1 MKTELE
7 TKTIYVSNDGKR
19 KSYSQSEI
27 EKYEKRQLKEI
38 FERRTIVTHIST
50 STTLYLFKKGDIKT
64 FKEFHPE
71 AYIDIIGEDEEGY
84 FVYIYDSTYDDI
96 GDSYHLYRQR
106 WYETMTLER
115 IEHYKDILDSI
126 TNGVMMGETLSRGI
140 YVKSYR

>member
-38 FERRTIVTHIST
+38 FERRTIVAHIST

-71 AYIDIIGEDEEGY
+71 ADLDIIGEDEEGY

-126 TNGVMMGETLSRGI
+126 TNGVMMGETLR
-140 YVKSYR
+140 R

>member
-1 MKTELE
+1 MKIELE

-19 KSYSQSEI
+19 KSYLQSEI
-27 EKYEKRQLKEI
+27 EEYEKRQLKEI
-38 FERRTIVTHIST
+38 FERRTIVDHIST

-71 AYIDIIGEDEEGY
+71 AYFDSIGEDEEGY

-106 WYETMTLER
+106 WYETMTLEK
-115 IEHYKDILDSI
+115 IEHYKNILDNI
-126 TNGVMMGETLSRGI
+126 TNGVMVEETFHG
-140 YVKSYR
+140 

>member
-27 EKYEKRQLKEI
+27 EEYEKRQLKEI

-126 TNGVMMGETLSRGI
+126 TNGVMMGETLR
-140 YVKSYR
+140 R

>member
-7 TKTIYVSNDGKR
+7 SKTVYVSNDGKKR
-19 KSYSQSEI
+19 SYSQSEI
-27 EKYEKRQLKEI
+27 EAYEKRQLKEV
-38 FERRTIVTHIST
+38 FERRTIVAHIST

-71 AYIDIIGEDEEGY
+71 ADLDIIGEDEEGY

-96 GDSYHLYRQR
+96 GDSYHLYHQR

-126 TNGVMMGETLSRGI
+126 TNGVMMRETLR
-140 YVKSYR
+140 R

>member
-27 EKYEKRQLKEI
+27 EEYEKRQLKEI
-38 FERRTIVTHIST
+38 FERRTIVAHIST

-115 IEHYKDILDSI
+115 IEHYKDILNSI
-126 TNGVMMGETLSRGI
+126 TDGVMMGETLR
-140 YVKSYR
+140 R

>member
-1 MKTELE
+1 MRTETE
-7 TKTIYVSNDGKR
+7 TKTIYVSNDGRR

-27 EKYEKRQLKEI
+27 ETYEKRQLKEV
-38 FERRTIVTHIST
+38 FERRTIVAHIST

-71 AYIDIIGEDEEGY
+71 ADLDIIGEDEEGY

-115 IEHYKDILDSI
+115 IEHYKDILNSI
-126 TNGVMMGETLSRGI
+126 TDGVMMRETLHR
-140 YVKSYR
+140 

>member
-1 MKTELE
+1 MRTETE
-7 TKTIYVSNDGKR
+7 TKTIYVSNDGRR

-27 EKYEKRQLKEI
+27 ETYEKRQLKEI
-38 FERRTIVTHIST
+38 FERRTIVAKIST

-71 AYIDIIGEDEEGY
+71 ADLDIIGEDEEGY

-96 GDSYHLYRQR
+96 GDSYHLYHQR

-126 TNGVMMGETLSRGI
+126 TNGVMMRETLR
-140 YVKSYR
+140 R

>member
-7 TKTIYVSNDGKR
+7 SKTIYVSDDGKK
-19 KSYSQSEI
+19 KSYIKDEI
-27 EKYEKRQLKEI
+27 VKYEKRQLKEI
-38 FERRTIVTHIST
+38 FERRTIVAHIST

-64 FKEFHPE
+64 FKEFHPD
-71 AYIDIIGEDEEGY
+71 ACLDIIGEDEEGY
-84 FVYIYDSTYDDI
+84 FVYVHDSTYDDI

-126 TNGVMMGETLSRGI
+126 TNGVMMGETLR
-140 YVKSYR
+140 R

>member
-27 EKYEKRQLKEI
+27 EEYEKRQLKEI
-38 FERRTIVTHIST
+38 FERRTIVAHIST

-64 FKEFHPE
+64 FKEFHP
-71 AYIDIIGEDEEGY
+71 DIYLDAINENEEGY
-84 FVYIYDSTYDDI
+84 FVCVYDSTYDDI
-96 GDSYHLYRQR
+96 GDSYHLYHYK

-115 IEHYKDILDSI
+115 IEHYKDILDNIIDGIMSR
-126 TNGVMMGETLSRGI
+126 ETLQR
-140 YVKSYR
+140 

>member
-1 MKTELE
+1 MRTETE

-27 EKYEKRQLKEI
+27 EEYEKRQLKEI
-38 FERRTIVTHIST
+38 FERRTIVAHIST

-71 AYIDIIGEDEEGY
+71 AYLDIIGEDEEGY
-84 FVYIYDSTYDDI
+84 FVYIYDSTYDDL

-126 TNGVMMGETLSRGI
+126 TDGVMMGETLR
-140 YVKSYR
+140 R

>member
-27 EKYEKRQLKEI
+27 EEYEKRQLKGI
-38 FERRTIVTHIST
+38 FERRTIVAHIST
-50 STTLYLFKKGDIKT
+50 STTLYLFKKGDIKA

-115 IEHYKDILDSI
+115 IEHYKDILNSI
-126 TNGVMMGETLSRGI
+126 TDGVMMGETLR
-140 YVKSYR
+140 R

>member
-1 MKTELE
+1 MRTETE

-38 FERRTIVTHIST
+38 FERRTIVANIST

-71 AYIDIIGEDEEGY
+71 AYINVISEDVIGEDEEGY
-84 FVYIYDSTYDDI
+84 FVYVHDSTYDDI
-96 GDSYHLYRQR
+96 GDSYHLYHQR

-126 TNGVMMGETLSRGI
+126 TNGVMMRETLHR
-140 YVKSYR
+140 

>member
-27 EKYEKRQLKEI
+27 EEYEKRQLKEI
-38 FERRTIVTHIST
+38 FERRTIVAHIST

-126 TNGVMMGETLSRGI
+126 TNGVMMGETLR
-140 YVKSYR
+140 R

>member
-27 EKYEKRQLKEI
+27 EEYEKRQLKEI

-115 IEHYKDILDSI
+115 IEHYKDILNSI
-126 TNGVMMGETLSRGI
+126 TDGVMMGETLR
-140 YVKSYR
+140 R

>member
-1 MKTELE
+1 MKTEIE
-7 TKTIYVSNDGKR
+7 SKKVYVSDDGKR

-27 EKYEKRQLKEI
+27 EEYEKRQLKEI
-38 FERRTIVTHIST
+38 FERRTIVAHIST

-71 AYIDIIGEDEEGY
+71 AYLDSIGEDEEGY

-106 WYETMTLER
+106 WYETMTLEK
-115 IEHYKDILDSI
+115 IEHYKNILDNI
-126 TNGVMMGETLSRGI
+126 TDGVVVGETFRS
-140 YVKSYR
+140 